1 MDRLRRSFRDSF
13 RRRKDLGNH
22 AGSPGHHSNPKPH
35 LWAMD
40 EAEVRAG
47 ICSFHVKVNIL
58 TVFIIKR
65 NW

>member
-47 ICSFHVKVNIL
+47 ICSFHVKVNI
-58 TVFIIKR
+58 
-65 NW
+65 